1 MPASFPA
8 RTFTLPKASRQS
20 SAPNYMQPLPQQLA
34 LLLDLARPNSYGRR
48 SRNIGNSRG
57 SSSSS
62 SSSSMNKSHE
72 LQDDLLNYS
81 NLHQSTKPAAVFK
94 CLHSSSLEQ
103 GRCTLP
109 IFGPSHV

>member
-48 SRNIGNSRG
+48 SRNIG
-57 SSSSS
+57 SS